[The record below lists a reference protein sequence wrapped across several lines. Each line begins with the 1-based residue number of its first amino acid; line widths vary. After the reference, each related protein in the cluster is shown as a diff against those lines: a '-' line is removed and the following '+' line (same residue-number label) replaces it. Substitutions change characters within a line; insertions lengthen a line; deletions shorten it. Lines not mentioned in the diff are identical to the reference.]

1 MKKEVVPSDV
11 KARRVAS
18 GEQSPLVYDANGI
31 PTRAPARTATRR
43 RPAHQSPV
51 EVRIVP
57 EDERFVVTRAG
68 TTLDAS
74 GMVWRLEDPSGSLT
88 IDLRD
93 IGNASG
99 YVRAAIIS
107 YLRHLIRLY
116 SVGEVWGNWSLIR
129 MLDACGSSAESPL
142 PYKVLGEVREQLGSH
157 EHYRLHYLRKFY
169 NWCCDQGFDGF
180 SEDVAFEMNERVF
193 GGNSKG
199 EAVLSADPEEGP
211 LDDREIAALT
221 NALRGAR
228 DTSKLTLTEL
238 AATWLC
244 VGLGSNS
251 GQLALLREEDFT
263 TVTAA
268 GTAGKTYLL
277 NVPRHKKG
285 DPVARSQF
293 RTRKLNAEIGG
304 IVEALIDENC
314 RTSPK
319 VGDRGRPLLRRDTLR
334 LDLDPQ
340 GELSDYSYHHVAKTL
355 TDIVGR
361 AVKKLGVTS
370 HRTGEP
376 LKVTV
381 RRLRYTFATRL
392 VREGASQRVVADA
405 LDHTDLQN
413 VRVYFDMK
421 SDVVERLDAAM
432 ALQLGPLSQAFLG
445 TLVRAEADAVN
456 GDRRSS
462 RILKPDR
469 AKGTLKPLGTC
480 GSFSFCGLN
489 APVACYTCVRFQ
501 PWIDAPHQEALDG
514 MLGER
519 QRRHDEGQDPR
530 MVTLF
535 DTAILAIADVI
546 VQIDEMRRVG

>member
-1 MKKEVVPSDV
+1 M
-11 KARRVAS
+11 
-18 GEQSPLVYDANGI
+18 
-31 PTRAPARTATRR
+31 ARTTTRSPPEHH
-43 RPAHQSPV
+43 PAV
-51 EVRIVP
+51 EVRVVP

-68 TTLDAS
+68 TTIDTG
-74 GMVWRLEDPSGSLT
+74 GMVWKLEDPSRTLT
-88 IDLRD
+88 IDLHD
-93 IGNASG
+93 IEKATNT
-99 YVRAAIIS
+99 VRRALEN
-107 YLRHLIRLY
+107 YHRHVIRFY
-116 SVGEVWGNWSLIR
+116 SVGEVTGNWSLLR
-129 MLDACGSSAESPL
+129 RVVNCPSASAAVL
-142 PYKVLGEVREQLGSH
+142 PYRVLGEVREQLEAH
-157 EHYRLHYLRKFY
+157 EHYRLHYLRKWY

-228 DTSKLTLTEL
+228 DTSELTLTEL

-263 TVTAA
+263 IVTAA

-304 IVEALIDENC
+304 IVEALIDEN
-314 RTSPK
+314 RRISPK

-334 LDLDPQ
+334 LDLDPR

-361 AVKKLGVTS
+361 AVKKLGVIS
-370 HRTGEP
+370 HRTASP

-456 GDRRSS
+456 GDRSSS
-462 RILKPDR
+462 RILNPDR

-519 QRRHDEGQDPR
+519 QRRLDEGQDPR

-535 DTAILAIADVI
+535 DTTILAIADVI